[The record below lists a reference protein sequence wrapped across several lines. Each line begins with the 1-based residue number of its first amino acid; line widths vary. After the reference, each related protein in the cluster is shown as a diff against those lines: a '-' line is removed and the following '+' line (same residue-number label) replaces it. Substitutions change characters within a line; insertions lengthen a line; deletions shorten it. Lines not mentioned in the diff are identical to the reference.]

1 MRAPTFLLVLFLA
14 GACSRSKMA
23 DYYVLTSQ
31 PFEPAT
37 GAPGP
42 AIGIGPVILPK
53 YADRLNIV
61 TTGGPQR
68 VELTEQSL
76 WAEPPVEAV
85 TRVLAENLSALLAT
99 DRVHVQPWP
108 QGAVDYRIGVNVM
121 RLSGTLKGEA
131 EVQALWTIHA
141 DDALVVARRTNLHRP
156 AGESY
161 DTYVAA
167 LSAMFGD
174 LSREIASAI
183 PGATGDAP

>member
-1 MRAPTFLLVLFLA
+1 MRSHSALLVLLLGA

-31 PFEPAT
+31 PVEPPA
-37 GAPGP
+37 GAEGP
-42 AIGIGPVILPK
+42 SIGIGPVILPK
-53 YADRLNIV
+53 YMDRLNIV

-68 VELTEQSL
+68 VVLTEQTL

-99 DRVHVQPWP
+99 DRVYVQPWP
-108 QGAVDYRIGVNVM
+108 QGAVDYGISVNVL
-121 RLSGTLKGEA
+121 RLTGTLGGQA
-131 EVQALWTIHA
+131 EVQALWAVHA
-141 DDALVVARRTNLHRP
+141 GDQLVVARRTNLQRP
-156 AGESY
+156 AGGSY

-167 LSAMFGD
+167 LSGMFAD

-183 PGATGDAP
+183 PGAPGK

>member
-1 MRAPTFLLVLFLA
+1 MRAHTLLLVLLLGA
-14 GACSRSKMA
+14 SACSRSKMA

-31 PFEPAT
+31 PFEPRA
-37 GAPGP
+37 GSAGP
-42 AIGIGPVILPK
+42 SIGIGPVLLPK

-68 VELTEQSL
+68 VEMTEQHL
-76 WAEPPVEAV
+76 WAEPPVEAM

-108 QGAVDYRIGVNVM
+108 QGAVDYRIGVNVL
-121 RLSGTLKGEA
+121 RLTGKLGGQA
-131 EVQALWTIHA
+131 EVQALWTVEAGDKI
-141 DDALVVARRTNLHRP
+141 VVARRTNLQRP

-161 DTYVAA
+161 ETYVAA
-167 LSAMFGD
+167 LSGMFAD

-183 PGATGDAP
+183 PGAPGK